1 MLGDFVAGYS
11 SQVIQLGTSRGI
23 ERQARTI
30 MNAVK
35 TTSLLTTRSRVRVPP
50 LTPMHIKVCI
60 GVSVAQMDRAGCLTI
75 FVIINLIRNSNVDKN
90 YQQPNWGSP

>member
-1 MLGDFVAGYS
+1 MTLLLDIQAKLYS
-11 SQVIQLGTSRGI
+11 LAHQGASSGTL
-23 ERQARTI
+23 ETI

-75 FVIINLIRNSNVDKN
+75 FVIINLIRNNNVDKN